1 MSGFVASSRK
11 ASDTASN
18 AMPEPAHM
26 SGPATTDDDASA
38 PASLAQRARA
48 HSLRMLKG
56 LVPRDS
62 AIALADTDAPVG
74 DEHFTAALCRNC
86 GVERHAPFCGE
97 CGQKAVARFGVG
109 DLWQEIWQQWRVFEK
124 TLVHAAIRL
133 LRQPGTVAREYV
145 LGARKRHVHPLT
157 LLLFAVGTL
166 LVLLDRTGYL
176 TAGQTELEGAMKV
189 VVAWSRWSFSLGLF
203 AVLTATWCVFR
214 RRLGCNPV
222 EHLVL
227 AVYVQTLIVAANAAH
242 LLPLLF
248 LDTAHWV
255 PLWRKAALWTM
266 SPVEWLIVAVACRQF
281 FRLDWRVDAW
291 RIALTLA
298 AYVAI
303 KKLLLL
309 AYGRVVLYAA
319 TGQIA

>member
-1 MSGFVASSRK
+1 MSL
-11 ASDTASN
+11 
-18 AMPEPAHM
+18 
-26 SGPATTDDDASA
+26 PATATDQA
-38 PASLAQRARA
+38 PAAPATLAQRVRA
-48 HSLRMLKG
+48 QSLRMLKG

-62 AIALADTDAPVG
+62 AIALAETDTPVA
-74 DEHFTAALCRNC
+74 EAHFAAALCRNC
-86 GVERHAPFCGE
+86 GAERHAPFCGE

-124 TLVHAAIRL
+124 SIVHAAIRL
-133 LRQPGTVAREYV
+133 VLQPGTVAREYV
-145 LGARKRHVHPLT
+145 LGARKRHVHPLS
-157 LLLFAVGTL
+157 LLLFSVGAL

-176 TAGQTELEGAMKV
+176 TSGQTDLQGAMKI

-203 AVLTATWCVFR
+203 AVLVSTWCVFR
-214 RRLGCNPV
+214 RRLGYNPV

-227 AVYVQTLIVAANAAH
+227 AVYVQTLIVAVNAVH

-266 SPVEWLIVAVACRQF
+266 SPVEWAIVAVACRQF
-281 FRLDWRVDAW
+281 FRLDWRADAW
-291 RIALTLA
+291 RIALLLA
-298 AYVAI
+298 VCIAT

-309 AYGRVVLYAA
+309 AYGRVVVHAA
-319 TGQIA
+319 TGTFA

>member
-1 MSGFVASSRK
+1 
-11 ASDTASN
+11 
-18 AMPEPAHM
+18 MPRLT
-26 SGPATTDDDASA
+26 TTDEDGA
-38 PASLAQRARA
+38 PASLAARARA

-62 AIALADTDAPVG
+62 AIALADTDEPLS
-74 DEHFTAALCRNC
+74 DEHFAAALCRNC
-86 GVERHAPFCGE
+86 GAERHAPFCGE
-97 CGQKAVARFGVG
+97 CGQKAVGRFGVG

-124 TLVHAAIRL
+124 TMAHAAIRL
-133 LRQPGTVAREYV
+133 VVQPGTVAREYV

-157 LLLFAVGTL
+157 LLLFAVGAL

-176 TAGQTELEGAMKV
+176 TSGQTELAGAMKV
-189 VVAWSRWSFSLGLF
+189 VVSWSRWSFSLGLF
-203 AVLTATWCVFR
+203 AVLAATWCVFG

-227 AVYVQTLIVAANAAH
+227 AVYVQTLIVAVNAVH

-248 LDTAHWV
+248 LDTTHWV

-266 SPVEWLIVAVACRQF
+266 SPVEWAIVAVACRQF
-281 FRLDWRVDAW
+281 FRLEWRADAW
-291 RIALTLA
+291 RIALA
-298 AYVAI
+298 VVACIAI

-309 AYGRVVLYAA
+309 GYGRLVLHAA
-319 TGQIA
+319 TGQIG